1 MSTKTISMSL
11 SEYEAD
17 IKNAS
22 DKGVVRGR
30 GEMLEQLKKSLLYGQ
45 PMGFPDTPG
54 LNGGSFRAERLNDV
68 LKERN
73 KK

>member
-30 GEMLEQLKKSLLYGQ
+30 GEMLEQLEKALLYGQ
-45 PMGFPDTPG
+45 PMEFPDTPG
-54 LNGGSFRAERLNDV
+54 LNGGQFRAQRLNDI
-68 LKERN
+68 LKERG